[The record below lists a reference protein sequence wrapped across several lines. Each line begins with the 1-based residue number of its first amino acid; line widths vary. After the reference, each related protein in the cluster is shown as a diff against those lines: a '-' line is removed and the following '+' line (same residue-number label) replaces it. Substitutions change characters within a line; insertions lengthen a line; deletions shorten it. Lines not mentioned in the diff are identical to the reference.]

1 MFYVKRV
8 CPAMGNHQP
17 TKVGGMFKNLS
28 AAQKLAA
35 QHVAAVVIEQ
45 ATGKFVS
52 YGKGGLL
59 AWHKM
64 A

>member
-1 MFYVKRV
+1 
-8 CPAMGNHQP
+8 MGNHQP
-17 TKVGGMFKNLS
+17 TKVGGLFKNLS

-52 YGKGGLL
+52 YGKGGFL